1 MFEQRTEQ
9 QLIIHFLC
17 ANSDHLKNNYHINGR
32 GYVFFDF
39 IRVTL
44 FIGILELQV
53 RDDEIVNP
61 IFQLHVIRRRV
72 GKAFT

>member
-1 MFEQRTEQ
+1 MEEVMF
-9 QLIIHFLC
+9 
-17 ANSDHLKNNYHINGR
+17 
-32 GYVFFDF
+32 FFVF
-39 IRVTL
+39 IRVTM
-44 FIGILELQV
+44 FIGILEFQI